1 MSAVLSPPR
10 PPHRLR
16 SQDFGF
22 AAICRARK
30 IVATLGG
37 RFSLELGIDLD
48 RDPEDVERWA
58 LAATLL
64 GNRISTAVAMR
75 TYREFARAGVRT
87 IGDAGGRNR
96 EELISLLDEGGYILY
111 GESMAP
117 RLLALAEVVADR
129 YEAAWHARRGGRG
142 PTRARAGPRGSSR
155 LGSGDR
161 RSVPSR
167 TERRVARCRPTARRE
182 RGECGAPC
190 QVARGVSRPLNV
202 GRCRPSRLPRSRG
215 GPRATLPLPRFR
227 RVPGRRGVFLRCL
240 RQRAA
245 GPLLKRTA
253 QSTRLPP
260 RPSLA
265 PRPQAD
271 RFAFDGERRVARR
284 IMASLPGLNRLS

>member
-75 TYREFARAGVRT
+75 TYRVFARAGVRT

-111 GESMAP
+111 GEPMAT
-117 RLLALAEVVADR
+117 RLLDLAEVVADLLR
-129 YEAAWHARRGGRG
+129 RAAWHARRGGRG

-161 RSVPSR
+161 GSVPSR

-182 RGECGAPC
+182 RGDCGPPC
-190 QVARGVSRPLNV
+190 QVARCVSRPLNV

-215 GPRATLPLPRFR
+215 RARATLSLPRFR

-240 RQRAA
+240 RQRSA
-245 GPLLKRTA
+245 GPLL
-253 QSTRLPP
+253 TRAGRL
-260 RPSLA
+260 
-265 PRPQAD
+265 
-271 RFAFDGERRVARR
+271 VA
-284 IMASLPGLNRLS
+284 LGVVPGSPGNRL